1 VGGGLILPDL
11 SNRPQ
16 KNITVSILGEDYIV
30 SGGDSEEYMR
40 EVARMVDERIQ
51 GFLKSHPKLPVSK
64 VAILAALNFADE
76 YQRLKIKYEEITR
89 KSAGKR

>member
-1 VGGGLILPDL
+1 MPDL

-40 EVARMVDERIQ
+40 EVARIVDERIQ

-76 YQRLKIKYEEITR
+76 YQRLKIKHEELLR
-89 KSAGKR
+89 KAAGKRQ